1 MDEAPPTI
9 TITRTKSAVLVHAGG
24 VLAHRLPLT
33 RDVHARA
40 MDAARHISATA
51 GRTLTVTASDEA
63 GTFTMTISPDGT
75 IHDTTRATPEPH
87 APHDPDERT
96 ASVPA
101 GHRPPGI
108 DFADPETDA
117 APSGEPPSAG
127 TRSPWPRRAASI
139 AGAVLALVI
148 TAGGALHFLTDV
160 PAGART
166 SEPTPSPSPN
176 WSAIW
181 PSPEPTPPK
190 PSPRPPSTTPSPPP
204 SGEATARDTPGQQT
218 PLQEDPAPE
227 QEPAAPAP
235 IQEAPAPDPQ
245 PAPAQA
251 TGVTDLATSLSTAD
265 GGTATITVTVSG
277 SGPASVAVNI
287 GGATTTINVTA
298 PGTGSATLTGIPTG
312 TQSWTTSCQGL
323 TNAGTITVY

>member
-24 VLAHRLPLT
+24 ILARRLPLT
-33 RDVHARA
+33 HDVHARA
-40 MDAARHISATA
+40 MDVARHISATA

-75 IHDTTRATPEPH
+75 LHDTTRATPEPH
-87 APHDPDERT
+87 EPAERT
-96 ASVPA
+96 APVPA
-101 GHRPPGI
+101 GHQPPGI
-108 DFADPETDA
+108 DLADPETDT
-117 APSGEPPSAG
+117 APPGEPPSTG

-139 AGAVLALVI
+139 AGAVLALAI
-148 TAGGALHFLTDV
+148 TAGGALHFLTEV
-160 PAGART
+160 PAEERI

-190 PSPRPPSTTPSPPP
+190 PSPRPSTPSPSPSP
-204 SGEATARDTPGQQT
+204 SGEATAQDTTDQQT
-218 PLQEDPAPE
+218 PLQEDPAP
-227 QEPAAPAP
+227 QPEPAAPAP
-235 IQEAPAPDPQ
+235 VQEAPAPDPQ

-251 TGVTDLATSLSTAD
+251 TGITQLATSLATPRGRA
-265 GGTATITVTVSG
+265 ATITLTVSG
-277 SGPASVAVNI
+277 SGSASVAVNI
-287 GGATTTINVTA
+287 GGAATTINVTA
-298 PGTGSATLTGIPTG
+298 PGTGSATLNGIPTG
-312 TQSWTTSCQGL
+312 TQSWTASCQGL